1 MVLNLFQDFKIFI
14 NKIYIV
20 VKLKEILDE
29 IILDN
34 LIKRPDIILISEEVS
49 AFQELADP
57 DFAYKYN
64 EIKPNVWRFNDRFGN
79 TLEVQFLPNVNEFE
93 SYYIMKNLK
102 GKEVKIF
109 DYDTNK
115 DYLDPTSFQGGSDEH
130 RSDTICKILLDEVL
144 PKYLL
149 NSKPS
154 IVKLHPLNDYRYK
167 IFMKCAEIC
176 KEKHPGIEIKIL
188 GRDIYL
194 INK

>member
-1 MVLNLFQDFKIFI
+1 MI
-14 NKIYIV
+14 N
-20 VKLKEILDE
+20 LKEILDE
-29 IILDN
+29 IILDD
-34 LIKRPDIILISEEVS
+34 LIKRPDMILISEEVS
-49 AFQELADP
+49 SFQELADP
-57 DFAYKYN
+57 DFSYKYN
-64 EIKPNVWRFNDRFGN
+64 EVKPNVWRFNDRFGN
-79 TLEVQFLPNVNEFE
+79 TLEVQFLPNVKEFE
-93 SYYIMKNLK
+93 SYYIMKNTK

-144 PKYLL
+144 PEYLL
-149 NSKPS
+149 NEKPS

-167 IFMKCAEIC
+167 IFMKCAEVC
-176 KEKHPGIEIKIL
+176 KERHPNIEIKPL